1 MRMST
6 HMDFSRN
13 LIKGKIGEMIFEQ
26 MLNETDAFTVLSFG
40 YENVLPELA
49 QHQHDMKAE
58 EAMETIRRAPD
69 FVVINNETHD
79 VHLVEVKYRSRVSLA
94 DNLKEAERM
103 LRTWKPAFLF
113 LATPHGFY
121 FDSVKNIVLAN
132 GEMKP
137 LGHEYFSEDV
147 QEKYVT
153 LLNEFILHHQS
164 Q

>member
-1 MRMST
+1 MV
-6 HMDFSRN
+6 FSRN

-26 MLNETDAFTVLSFG
+26 MMNEVRTFTVLSFG

-49 QHQHDMKAE
+49 QRQHDMKAE

-69 FVVINNETHD
+69 FVVINNDTHD
-79 VHLVEVKYRSRVSLA
+79 VYLVEVKYRSRVSLD

-103 LRTWKPAFLF
+103 FRTWKPAFLF

-121 FDSVKNIVLAN
+121 FDSVKNIVSAK

-137 LGHEYFSEDV
+137 LGNEYFSNEV
-147 QEKYVT
+147 QEKYIT
-153 LLNEFILHHQS
+153 LLKEFIS
-164 Q
+164 

>member
-1 MRMST
+1 MSEHIT
-6 HMDFSRN
+6 FSRN

-26 MLNETDAFTVLSFG
+26 MLNEIDVFTVLSFG

-49 QHQHDMKAE
+49 QRQHDMQARD
-58 EAMETIRRAPD
+58 AMEVIRRAPD

-79 VHLVEVKYRSRVSLA
+79 VYLVEVKYRTRMSTE

-103 LRTWKPAFLF
+103 FRSWKPAFLF

-121 FDSVKNIVLAN
+121 FDSAKNIVHSK

-137 LGHEYFSEDV
+137 LGDEYFSKEL

-153 LLNEFILHHQS
+153 LLKEFIVS
-164 Q
+164 N

>member
-1 MRMST
+1 MSE
-6 HMDFSRN
+6 HMIFSRN

-26 MLNETDAFTVLSFG
+26 MMNEVSTFTILSFG

-49 QHQHDMKAE
+49 QRQHDIKAE
-58 EAMETIRRAPD
+58 ETMETIRRAPD
-69 FVVINNETHD
+69 FVVINNDTHD
-79 VHLVEVKYRSRVSLA
+79 VYLVEVKYRSRISVD

-103 LRTWKPAFLF
+103 YRTWKPALLF

-121 FDSVKNIVLAN
+121 FDSAKNIVRSK

-137 LGHEYFSEDV
+137 LGNEYFSDEV

-153 LLNEFILHHQS
+153 LLKEFIAPVPH
-164 Q
+164 